1 MKTYIIK
8 YYYFTTDGQKITPS
22 SIKVKNCTSDIH
34 AKIRLESYLKKHN
47 SDFGNLI
54 VESCREDLGTLG
66 GIFSS
71 FNDIFGGKL

>member
-22 SIKVKNCTSDIH
+22 PIKVKNCTSDIH

-47 SDFGNLI
+47 SNFGNLVVTNCI
-54 VESCREDLGTLG
+54 EDYSTMGD
-66 GIFSS
+66 IFSS